1 MSTYPLPELLLL
13 WAKGELTA
21 EQAVGHLVQN
31 QLTLSQRLSELEK
44 RVRQLEESV
53 RKP

>member
-1 MSTYPLPELLLL
+1 MSTYPLPELLSL

-31 QLTLSQRLSELEK
+31 QLALSQRLAEVERRL
-44 RVRQLEESV
+44 RQLEESV

>member
-1 MSTYPLPELLLL
+1 LLSL

-31 QLTLSQRLSELEK
+31 QLALSQRLSELEK
-44 RVRQLEESV
+44 RVRQLELP
-53 RKP
+53 RPPQG